1 MVDLRQEM
9 QRMSDKYDRL
19 ALSSEPKDR
28 ISEQSL
34 PDVCVNSTE
43 RIVKQLAVS
52 RRLRFHSQ

>member
-43 RIVKQLAVS
+43 RIVK
-52 RRLRFHSQ
+52 